1 MRPSKKRHPLLAG
14 FLLTLLAV
22 VCVCGVELAVCRV
35 EAPATYEKITAP
47 VVSFARDTRD
57 RAVETWA
64 RARRKAEDGAEVLV
78 DRLIALIPE
87 KKPETPQVASDGPAI
102 VEALEFAEPTITEFQ
117 TEEGREILT
126 GGGVLLRY
134 YNQKDDAWAE
144 SLYGNDPIGTYGCG
158 PTALSMLVT
167 SLTGEDLDPAQM
179 ADWAARSGYWARR
192 SGSYLSIVEGA
203 AKQYGLDCVSLST
216 TDPEEL
222 VTCLSAGGIAVALMG
237 PGHFT
242 KGGHFILLHGVT
254 LSGGILV
261 ADPNSRDNSLVV
273 WDPQLIL
280 DELSPSR
287 ANGAPLWL
295 LSVPSGLETQ

>member
-1 MRPSKKRHPLLAG
+1 MLAA
-14 FLLTLLAV
+14 FLLILLAV

-35 EAPATYEKITAP
+35 KAPETYEKITTP
-47 VVSFARDTRD
+47 VISFARS
-57 RAVETWA
+57 TWNHTV
-64 RARRKAEDGAEVLV
+64 RICENTWSRAEDSAEVLV
-78 DRLIALIPE
+78 QRLIKLIPE
-87 KKPETPQVASDGPAI
+87 KKPETPQVASDEPAI
-102 VEALEFAEPTITEFQ
+102 VENLEFADPTITEFQ
-117 TEEGREILT
+117 TEEGREVLT
-126 GGGVLLRY
+126 GGGVLLSY

-144 SLYGNDPIGTYGCG
+144 ALYGSDPIGTYGCG
-158 PTALSMLVT
+158 PTSLSMLVT
-167 SLTGEDLDPAQM
+167 SLTGETMDPAQM
-179 ADWAARSGYWARR
+179 AEWAAKSGHWARR

-203 AKQYGLDCVSLST
+203 AKRYGLDCVSLST

-222 VTCLSAGGIAVALMG
+222 LTGLSGGGVAVALMG

-242 KGGHFILLHGVT
+242 KGGHFILIHGVT
-254 LSGGILV
+254 LSGGVLV

-287 ANGAPLWL
+287 TNGAPLWM